1 MKNIYFPIEIYNR
14 DFHAKS
20 VLAYYLSKENYNV
33 YIGRKAEIH
42 ELILQNKPG
51 IYFGVVTVQNYA
63 NFYKKLKSLGHKVII
78 LDEEGLVTFEKKMYL
93 DLKVSKKTLDQIDF
107 LFTWGD
113 ENKKILTNSK
123 YRKFKEKIY
132 TTGNPRIDLLKA
144 KYNQIFSK
152 TQKQIREK
160 YKKFVLIN
168 TSFSFSDHFTKNLNY
183 LEELKK
189 QKVIKNKNDE
199 KRFLK
204 YRNISSETKEMFIE
218 TIENLSNKYKDLNFV
233 IRPHPSENHD
243 RYINL
248 QKKYKNIFV
257 DYRFSIQPWIL
268 SSLFVVHSYCTTA
281 AESLVI
287 NRKTFCLISNKD
299 INVHKNLTYIF
310 NNVTYSK
317 DEILNKIEYYLQ
329 KKIKT
334 KQNINKYNFYIKN
347 ILNKNDSFQIISKFL
362 KNVKVKQFKLSL
374 KKSNNINYK
383 NIFKK
388 TFSFLSQK
396 NRKINSYVNH
406 KVKSISKKNIKEIFE
421 TLDIN
426 QSKKVNFNQ
435 INSYVV
441 KIEKR

>member
-20 VLAYYLSKENYNV
+20 VLAYYLSKENFNV

-42 ELILQNKPG
+42 TLILQNEPG
-51 IYFGVVTVQNYA
+51 IYFGVVTVENYA
-63 NFYKKLKSLGHKVII
+63 NFYKKLKSLGHKIII

-93 DLKVSKKTLDQIDF
+93 DLKVSDKTLDQIDH
-107 LFTWGD
+107 LFTWGE

-123 YRKFKEKIY
+123 YRKFKEKIF
-132 TTGNPRIDLLKA
+132 TTGNPRIDLLKT
-144 KYNQIFSK
+144 KYNQIFFN
-152 TQKQIREK
+152 TQKQIKEK

-183 LEELKK
+183 VEELKK

-204 YRNISSETKEMFIE
+204 YRDISSKTKEMFIE
-218 TIENLSNKYKDLNFV
+218 TVEELSNKYKNLNFV

-287 NRKTFCLISNKD
+287 NRKTFCLISDKD
-299 INVHKNLTYIF
+299 LNVHKNLSFIF
-310 NNVTYSK
+310 NDASYSK
-317 DEILNKIEYYLQ
+317 NKILDRIEQFL
-329 KKIKT
+329 KKKTKT
-334 KQNINKYNFYIKN
+334 KQNINVYDYYIKN
-347 ILNKNDSFQIISKFL
+347 ISNKNNSFITLSKFL
-362 KNVKVKQFKLSL
+362 KNVKVKQFKSSL
-374 KKSNNINYK
+374 KKSNNSGYK
-383 NIFKK
+383 NIIKK
-388 TFSFLSQK
+388 TLSFLSQK
-396 NRKINSYVNH
+396 NREIRSYVNH
-406 KVKSISKKNIKEIFE
+406 KVNNISKKDIKEIFE
-421 TLDIN
+421 ILDKS
-426 QSKKVNFNQ
+426 QSKKINFNQ
-435 INSYVV
+435 INRYVV
-441 KIEKR
+441 KIEKS